1 VFDINDLRDKI
12 KNLKIQ
18 KAELQQTADNLGRE
32 IEVKSSR
39 LREARHERLQVDPDP
54 DLRLRLADTASV
66 LDDTHDIDDQRFR
79 IANEKIEM
87 QILMQEIRGSL
98 PILEREVRHREAIAF
113 HGKKTAAKL
122 TKAVEKSQ
130 SLTPTIWN
138 SVEDMKQS
146 LKDAMDLLILS
157 KTTWA
162 NILESEKSKNTSLS
176 ETVANRRKELARLM
190 RDRDQLRNAIAQI
203 DQQWR
208 SERFRQ
214 QLVREEHITLRENLR
229 RFHGGFGFQVCRQL
243 NFNFCLIFMYDFFLF
258 FCFQIQ
264 PSIYQTEAFLKE
276 TGGDA
281 SARLSLL
288 RAAAALRPWLLP
300 LDEPALKR
308 TLSDSSAS
316 WLTEEVLLE
325 QLQLMQSE
333 MSAVPSKQSLRS
345 SHSNLVASQ
354 SGKSL
359 HNGIITSPN
368 KHSRASLDGM
378 DAFRYFDVEEGDDVG
393 KQDHKPE
400 AVLLLTYQSGEE
412 TQENNEEREE
422 EAVEVPRLKLDVNRN
437 MQIDLRTFCL
447 LCDRLIIVY
456 DA

>member
-229 RFHGGFGFQVCRQL
+229 RFHGGFGFQVCRQFEL
-243 NFNFCLIFMYDFFLF
+243 
-258 FCFQIQ
+258 
-264 PSIYQTEAFLKE
+264 
-276 TGGDA
+276 
-281 SARLSLL
+281 
-288 RAAAALRPWLLP
+288 
-300 LDEPALKR
+300 
-308 TLSDSSAS
+308 
-316 WLTEEVLLE
+316 
-325 QLQLMQSE
+325 
-333 MSAVPSKQSLRS
+333 
-345 SHSNLVASQ
+345 
-354 SGKSL
+354 
-359 HNGIITSPN
+359 
-368 KHSRASLDGM
+368 
-378 DAFRYFDVEEGDDVG
+378 
-393 KQDHKPE
+393 
-400 AVLLLTYQSGEE
+400 
-412 TQENNEEREE
+412 
-422 EAVEVPRLKLDVNRN
+422 
-437 MQIDLRTFCL
+437 
-447 LCDRLIIVY
+447 
-456 DA
+456 

>member
-1 VFDINDLRDKI
+1 MINCGCRNCETCKCAPVFDINDLRDKI

-229 RFHGGFGFQVCRQL
+229 RFHGGFGFQ
-243 NFNFCLIFMYDFFLF
+243 
-258 FCFQIQ
+258 
-264 PSIYQTEAFLKE
+264 TEAFLKE

>member
-1 VFDINDLRDKI
+1 
-12 KNLKIQ
+12 
-18 KAELQQTADNLGRE
+18 
-32 IEVKSSR
+32 
-39 LREARHERLQVDPDP
+39 
-54 DLRLRLADTASV
+54 
-66 LDDTHDIDDQRFR
+66 
-79 IANEKIEM
+79 
-87 QILMQEIRGSL
+87 
-98 PILEREVRHREAIAF
+98 
-113 HGKKTAAKL
+113 
-122 TKAVEKSQ
+122 
-130 SLTPTIWN
+130 
-138 SVEDMKQS
+138 
-146 LKDAMDLLILS
+146 
-157 KTTWA
+157 
-162 NILESEKSKNTSLS
+162 
-176 ETVANRRKELARLM
+176 
-190 RDRDQLRNAIAQI
+190 
-203 DQQWR
+203 
-208 SERFRQ
+208 
-214 QLVREEHITLRENLR
+214 
-229 RFHGGFGFQVCRQL
+229 
-243 NFNFCLIFMYDFFLF
+243 MYDFFLF

>member
-1 VFDINDLRDKI
+1 MINCGCRNCETCKCAPVFDINDLRDKI

-54 DLRLRLADTASV
+54 DLRLRLADTASI
-66 LDDTHDIDDQRFR
+66 LGDTHDIDDQRFR

-98 PILEREVRHREAIAF
+98 PILEREVRHQEAIAF

-146 LKDAMDLLILS
+146 LKDAVDLLILS
-157 KTTWA
+157 KTTRA

-229 RFHGGFGFQVCRQL
+229 RFHGGFGFQVCHQFEL
-243 NFNFCLIFMYDFFLF
+243 SLLSHIYYDFF
-258 FCFQIQ
+258 FQIQ
-264 PSIYQTEAFLKE
+264 SSIQ
-276 TGGDA
+276 
-281 SARLSLL
+281 
-288 RAAAALRPWLLP
+288 
-300 LDEPALKR
+300 
-308 TLSDSSAS
+308 SD
-316 WLTEEVLLE
+316 
-325 QLQLMQSE
+325 
-333 MSAVPSKQSLRS
+333 RS
-345 SHSNLVASQ
+345 IS
-354 SGKSL
+354 
-359 HNGIITSPN
+359 
-368 KHSRASLDGM
+368 
-378 DAFRYFDVEEGDDVG
+378 
-393 KQDHKPE
+393 
-400 AVLLLTYQSGEE
+400 
-412 TQENNEEREE
+412 
-422 EAVEVPRLKLDVNRN
+422 
-437 MQIDLRTFCL
+437 
-447 LCDRLIIVY
+447 
-456 DA
+456 